1 MTNVFSPLELL
12 GAFALCVGL
21 GYCAR
26 MAQEAHDKRVI
37 ANALKSAACSTPA

>member
-1 MTNVFSPLELL
+1 MTNVFSPMELL

-26 MAQEAHDKRVI
+26 VALEAHDRKVV
-37 ANALKSAACSTPA
+37 ANALKAANVQKS